1 MFNKKDLM
9 NLESLF
15 MLSAIAQHKGK
26 RKASNAFNTS
36 VDTINKYIDS
46 LEQDLGIKLLTS
58 NGRGSVL
65 TPPGHHL
72 LESARKIKGILSDI
86 YNITP
91 PNGELKGEVRVG
103 VNIRANPNLFLNNS
117 KDNLGDF
124 YDMYPDIN
132 IASVTTNDI
141 PNMNEQSLDVGL
153 AYDVPVNNDVVV
165 INHVWVKH
173 GLFASPEYLVKYGYP
188 VDMDDLLENHRIL
201 TFSEAAIRMKGWKE
215 LLKRAK
221 HICYT
226 SNNGFAVIEGVR
238 KGVGI
243 TQLPLN
249 MKDEGLVCLDNL
261 DYNVG
266 IDFYPFAHKKRKDI
280 PRVRAVINYYRA
292 MLDGYRSL
300 I

>member
-1 MFNKKDLM
+1 
-9 NLESLF
+9 

-26 RKASNAFNTS
+26 RKASHAFNTS

-65 TPPGHHL
+65 TPPGYHL
-72 LESARKIKGILSDI
+72 LESARKIRGILNDI
-86 YNITP
+86 YNVTP
-91 PNGELKGEVRVG
+91 PSSELKGEVRVG

-117 KDNLGDF
+117 RDNLGDF
-124 YDMYPDIN
+124 FDMHPDIS
-132 IASVTTNDI
+132 ITSVTTFDV
-141 PNMNEQSLDVGL
+141 PNMNELSLDVGL

-165 INHVWVKH
+165 INQVWVKH
-173 GLFASPEYLVKYGYP
+173 GLFASPEYLASYGYP
-188 VDMDDLLENHRIL
+188 VDMEDMLENHRIL
-201 TFSEAAIRMKGWKE
+201 TYNETTVRMKGWRDM
-215 LLKRAK
+215 LKHTK

-226 SNNGFAVIEGVR
+226 SNNSFALIDAVR

-243 TQLPLN
+243 ALLPLH

-261 DYNVG
+261 DCNFG
-266 IDFYPFAHKKRKDI
+266 IDFYLFAHKKKKDI
-280 PRVRAVINYYRA
+280 PRVRAVINYYRN

-300 I
+300 T